1 MRIAGSTC
9 GAGSMQLSR
18 VRPSVRLSV
27 CLSHSAAA
35 AGDLLLWARRPATR
49 YRSILL
55 HGRRV
60 DSSRDGAQQQTQS
73 GDVGSWTWETCYV
86 ALTS

>member
-1 MRIAGSTC
+1 MRTAGSTC

-27 CLSHSAAA
+27 PLGRRCWGFAAVGPA
-35 AGDLLLWARRPATR
+35 AGHEISIDTAARAAC
-49 YRSILL
+49 
-55 HGRRV
+55 RR
-60 DSSRDGAQQQTQS
+60 SRDGAQQQTQS
-73 GDVGSWTWETCYV
+73 GDVGSWTSETCYV